1 MKERNEDRIAIS
13 DIQPAVFRALLRF
26 IYTDSLPAMDI
37 LNKKD
42 SLEM

>member
-1 MKERNEDRIAIS
+1 MKERNEGRFAIS
-13 DIQPAVFRALLRF
+13 DMHPAVFRALLRF
-26 IYTDSLPAMDI
+26 IDTDSLPAMDG